1 MEGSMDMVNELL
13 CALAVQCAVVLLRFH
28 FCNGAGSFL
37 HVEANEAGSQ
47 EMLVKKKVFFSLL
60 SLVLANHGFYQLMQ
74 DGPHH
79 FVVAFPFRMLRVV
92 LSFPRQRFG
101 RHTRDRRV
109 AKLAAAGAPFQAA
122 PFLRVPHGKAQVAPA
137 VENGHFRQKP
147 TLVGVKDRLAMAFD
161 NGKLGVGVRGCFGGG
176 SRRFRRLY
184 FVFFVFAHQQ
194 RKHVVVFLSFPFFSF
209 LTKKKKIMQG

>member
-13 CALAVQCAVVLLRFH
+13 CLAAVCGCPSYDSIFVMVQALFY
-28 FCNGAGSFL
+28 
-37 HVEANEAGSQ
+37 VEANEAGSQ
-47 EMLVKKKVFFSLL
+47 EMLVKKSIFSLL

-79 FVVAFPFRMLRVV
+79 FVVAFPFRMLSGTFRT
-92 LSFPRQRFG
+92 PRQGFG

-194 RKHVVVFLSFPFFSF
+194 RKHVVVFCHSPFSPF
-209 LTKKKKIMQG
+209 